1 VKAVLSGD
9 YTVLVHSGMY
19 SVQLTPPG
27 SGAVSEGKGALV
39 GGEVVP
45 ASNGNGGPPP
55 VPKKTP

>member
-1 VKAVLSGD
+1 
-9 YTVLVHSGMY
+9 MY
-19 SVQLTPPG
+19 SVQLTEPG